1 MSNHP
6 MITFKRLPHAE
17 GLPLP
22 SYAHPGDAGLDLC
35 AAVPAT
41 VIMLPGNIIIVPT
54 GFCVEIPEGYEGQI
68 RGRSGNGRK
77 GITVAQGVGTIDAG
91 YRGEIGVQLA
101 NYGREPFHI
110 NRGDRIAQL
119 VIAPVARAIVTESET
134 LTPTARGEAG
144 FGSTGR

>member
-6 MITFKRLPHAE
+6 IIFFKRLQHAE
-17 GLPLP
+17 DLPLP
-22 SYAHPGDAGLDLC
+22 SYAHPGDAGIDLSS
-35 AAVPAT
+35 AAPAT
-41 VIMLPGNIIIVPT
+41 IVMLPGNIIIVPT
-54 GFCVEIPEGYEGQI
+54 GFCVEIPEGYEGQV

-77 GITVAQGVGTIDAG
+77 GIIVAQGVGTIDSG

-119 VIAPVARAIVTESET
+119 VIAPVARAIINEAKALS
-134 LTPTARGEAG
+134 PSARGEAG
-144 FGSTGR
+144 FGSTGS